1 MSAAT
6 WGVYH
11 ATSGS
16 ESPPRVPPPFL
27 PSVLRAVGQDPDPFP
42 LVERPYVFVLQCND
56 AVVAV
61 FESEQAAERVARKLN
76 SVAPKYNMYW
86 RVREHIN
93 NDEKEALAAG
103 RALMGLKP

>member
-76 SVAPKYNMYW
+76 FGVAMVHHPFHNSS
-86 RVREHIN
+86 
-93 NDEKEALAAG
+93 NDLTFLSLAS
-103 RALMGLKP
+103 PSSSS